1 MKQSTIKKM
10 QERFVGKICTVIM
23 TQLSRNDFTESQ
35 FADFFTGSIDE
46 IDEDGVLMTHTITGC
61 KNYYMMG
68 MVAGIIEEQVLYDDK
83 PEHKSIIEQM
93 KNKKIDQEKAKTNDE
108 TLINIDEL
116 SALADSKGKS

>member
-1 MKQSTIKKM
+1 M

-46 IDEDGVLMTHTITGC
+46 IDEDGILMTHTITGC

-68 MVAGIIEEQVLYDDK
+68 MVACIIEEQVLYEDQ

-93 KNKKIDQEKAKTNDE
+93 KNKKIEQEKAKTNDE